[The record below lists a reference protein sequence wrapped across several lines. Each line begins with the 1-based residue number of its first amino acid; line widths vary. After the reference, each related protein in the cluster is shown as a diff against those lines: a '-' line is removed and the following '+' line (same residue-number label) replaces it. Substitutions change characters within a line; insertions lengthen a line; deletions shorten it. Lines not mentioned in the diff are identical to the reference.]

1 MTSDQ
6 ADRLALEIRGIA
18 DSILAVRD
26 GKGMGMTEEVSYSIL
41 FSAELHLLRIAKEL
55 EA

>member
-1 MTSDQ
+1 MTEDQ
-6 ADRLALEIRGIA
+6 AERLALELKGIA

-26 GKGMGMTEEVSYSIL
+26 GKGMGMTEEVAYSIL
-41 FSAELHLLRIAKEL
+41 FSAELHLLRIADGL

>member
-1 MTSDQ
+1 MTSEQ
-6 ADRLALEIRGIA
+6 SERLGLEIQGIA

-26 GKGMGMTEEVSYSIL
+26 AKGMGMKEEVAYSIL

-55 EA
+55 EG